1 MRPGFIGLG
10 LEWRK
15 RSAPYYD
22 ARCLDL
28 SAAWLCGI
36 FLARGFGNISIGLA
50 VGAVLGTIY
59 ALALPRPTRDAG
71 MAADRAMTTAAFG
84 LTIWGALNVI
94 LLPLLPQKVRSQLP
108 KTLNKK
114 QGDKSLPAPDT
125 D

>member
-1 MRPGFIGLG
+1 
-10 LEWRK
+10 
-15 RSAPYYD
+15 
-22 ARCLDL
+22 
-28 SAAWLCGI
+28 
-36 FLARGFGNISIGLA
+36 
-50 VGAVLGTIY
+50 
-59 ALALPRPTRDAG
+59 

>member
-1 MRPGFIGLG
+1 VPILRSASLGFICGL
-10 LEWRK
+10 
-15 RSAPYYD
+15 
-22 ARCLDL
+22 
-28 SAAWLCGI
+28 LCGI

-50 VGAVLGTIY
+50 VGAVLGTVY
-59 ALALPRPTRDAG
+59 ALALPRPTPDAG